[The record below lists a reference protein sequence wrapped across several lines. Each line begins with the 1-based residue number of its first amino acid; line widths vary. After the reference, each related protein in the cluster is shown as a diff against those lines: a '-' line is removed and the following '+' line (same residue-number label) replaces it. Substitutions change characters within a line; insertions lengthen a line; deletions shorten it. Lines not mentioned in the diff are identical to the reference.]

1 LPISAM
7 ATSGEHDLL
16 IVSEQG
22 GILRSADGGQS
33 WSTVC
38 SEEGLQTLLLL
49 HDSARGWAGTAD
61 GRLFISEDGGQ
72 TWAATE
78 SPCEG
83 QEILSIVASPDYDTD
98 ATLFMGTAIPATG
111 NKQARVALWRS
122 TNAGATWRQLTTQ
135 TTPARWVDI
144 AMPEGVENPAEQAV
158 VATGPYCLRPLRRAK
173 DVWIST
179 TVEPNEA
186 NVLSVL
192 ALGEIDQGGLLFAAT
207 GGGIFRSADGGR
219 TWQPFSAG
227 LSSQSFIS
235 LAGSH
240 EDDKDV
246 LYALSL
252 GGSLWRR
259 ELE

>member
-1 LPISAM
+1 LF
-7 ATSGEHDLL
+7 
-16 IVSEQG
+16 IVSEQS
-22 GILRSADGGQS
+22 GILRSVDGGQS
-33 WSTVC
+33 WSSVC
-38 SEEGLQTLLLL
+38 GEQGLQALLVPDGPA
-49 HDSARGWAGTAD
+49 HAWAGSAD
-61 GRLFISEDGGQ
+61 GRLLVSEDGGQ
-72 TWAATE
+72 TWTPTE

-83 QEILSIVASPDYDTD
+83 QEILSIVASPGYDTD

-122 TNAGATWRQLTTQ
+122 TNGGAAWRQLTTQ

-144 AMPEGVENPAEQAV
+144 AMPTGVENPAEQAV

-235 LAGSH
+235 LAARREG
-240 EDDKDV
+240 DVDV